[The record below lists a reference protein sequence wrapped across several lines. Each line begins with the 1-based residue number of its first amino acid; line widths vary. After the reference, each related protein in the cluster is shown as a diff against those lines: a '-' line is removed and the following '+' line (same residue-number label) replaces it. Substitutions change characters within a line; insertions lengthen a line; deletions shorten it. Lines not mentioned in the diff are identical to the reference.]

1 MRIDKKLAVLLLLK
15 MTVPYDKFLSTQ
27 LFALCLPRN
36 AILTYTNL
44 SKNEHNSAGFN
55 YRQSYVILASL
66 LTINHCGIVHW
77 LND

>member
-44 SKNEHNSAGFN
+44 SKK
-55 YRQSYVILASL
+55 QQ
-66 LTINHCGIVHW
+66 T
-77 LND
+77 